1 MVVEIDGSTPSA
13 TSSPIAGVETISAVF
28 WTKLESIASIMES
41 MGLTVD
47 QAMEALKIPEAEQ
60 GEYRAFFTDEV
71 SYKESDYTKERQLFC
86 TTVNSDEFHE
96 DAVAYGTENPL

>member
-1 MVVEIDGSTPSA
+1 MMSKIIDDMLR
-13 TSSPIAGVETISAVF
+13 ETERR
-28 WTKLESIASIMES
+28 TKLESIASIMES

-60 GEYRAFFTDEV
+60 GDYRAFFTDEV

-96 DAVAYGTENPL
+96 AAVAYGKENPL